1 MHRSFAAWLTEHPL
15 RAAVACAM
23 CGLLSQ
29 LLPPFIVFAA
39 AIPVLVALQHDDR
52 YAFGIAIV
60 GAASTGGLAFTS
72 TDPAAVWI
80 AVGFAV
86 AFLGSVLLAVLLKRT
101 QSLNLCFQVAVLGAA
116 ALVIAVHVA
125 LPDPIGAWTP
135 LLNRLLDSMAAAGL
149 RLEGNQET
157 IVALWAKTMW
167 GALATF
173 TLLIVFGGLLLGR
186 WWHTLLHAPGSFGM
200 EYRRLRLGTTLGV
213 AFTGVFIATFA
224 IDSPL
229 LSSLAW
235 VAFSALVFQG
245 LAAAHRSKAH
255 GRLNRNW
262 LAAIYVLLIVPLSMS
277 VTVFVLAVWGFA
289 DNWLRPRTQS
299 V

>member
-1 MHRSFAAWLTEHPL
+1 MHRSIAAWLTEHPL
-15 RAAVACAM
+15 RAAIASAI
-23 CGLLSQ
+23 CGILSQ

-39 AIPVLVALQHDDR
+39 AIPVLVTLQYGGR
-52 YAFGIAIV
+52 LGLGVAVV
-60 GAASTGGLAFTS
+60 GTAATGGLAFTS
-72 TDPAAVWI
+72 TDPAAVWV

-86 AFLGSVLLAVLLKRT
+86 VFVGAVLLTLLLKRT
-101 QSLNLCFQVAVLGAA
+101 QSLNLCYQLAVLGASA
-116 ALVIAVHVA
+116 MVIAVHVT
-125 LPDPIGAWTP
+125 LPDPIGVWTG
-135 LLNRLLDSMAAAGL
+135 LLHRLLDSMAAAGL
-149 RLEGNQET
+149 RLEGDQNA

-173 TLLIVFGGLLLGR
+173 ALLITFGSLLMGR
-186 WWHTLLHAPGSFGM
+186 WWHTLLRSPGSFGM
-200 EYRRLRLGTTLGV
+200 EYRKLRLGATLGV
-213 AFTGVFIATFA
+213 AFTAVFVAAFA

-255 GRLNRNW
+255 GKINRGW

-277 VTVFVLAVWGFA
+277 VTVFALAVWGFA
-289 DNWLRPRTQS
+289 DNWLRLKAQNA
-299 V
+299 

>member
-1 MHRSFAAWLTEHPL
+1 MHRSIAAWLTEHPL
-15 RAAVACAM
+15 RAAIASAI
-23 CGLLSQ
+23 CGILSQ

-39 AIPVLVALQHDDR
+39 AIPVLVTLQYGGRLGLGVAL
-52 YAFGIAIV
+52 V
-60 GAASTGGLAFTS
+60 GTAATGGLAFSS
-72 TDPAAVWI
+72 TDPAAQWV

-86 AFLGSVLLAVLLKRT
+86 VFVGAVLLAVLLKRT
-101 QSLNLCFQVAVLGAA
+101 QSLNLCFQLAVLGAA
-116 ALVIAVHVA
+116 AMVIAVHVA
-125 LPDPIGAWTP
+125 LPDPIGAWVP
-135 LLNRLLDSMAAAGL
+135 LLHRLLDSMAAAGL
-149 RLEGNQET
+149 RLEGDRNA
-157 IVALWAKTMW
+157 ILALAKTMW

-173 TLLIVFGGLLLGR
+173 TLLIMFGSLLMGR
-186 WWHTLLHAPGSFGM
+186 WWHSLLRAPGSFGM
-200 EYRRLRLGTTLGV
+200 EYRKLRLGSTLGV
-213 AFTGVFIATFA
+213 AITGVFVATFA

-255 GRLNRNW
+255 GRINRGW

-277 VTVFVLAVWGFA
+277 VTVFALAIWGFA
-289 DNWLRPRTQS
+289 DNWLRPKTQN